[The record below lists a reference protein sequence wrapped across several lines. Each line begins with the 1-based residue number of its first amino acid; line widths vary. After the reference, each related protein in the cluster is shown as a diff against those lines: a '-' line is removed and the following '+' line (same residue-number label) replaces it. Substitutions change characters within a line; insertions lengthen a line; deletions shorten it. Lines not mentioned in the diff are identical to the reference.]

1 MKRIIVLLMMVLITF
16 CICTSFSVAALP
28 TSTTTNY
35 NIVNVE
41 IKGNGGVTTTEWMVE
56 ANKGNTVTLEATEAE
71 SSFVFWNLIG
81 SYNIVEGKATDKI
94 FIIEPLSDI
103 LAIATFEDG
112 VDEVAVPINLDKSST
127 SPKTGQEALPIYIIF
142 IIIII
147 AIFGVFYSVKKIKY
161 RKAYNKL

>member
-94 FIIEPLSDI
+94 FIIEPLSDV

-112 VDEVAVPINLDKSST
+112 VSEVAIPVNLDKSST

>member
-1 MKRIIVLLMMVLITF
+1 MKRIIALLAVMLMTF
-16 CICTSFSVAALP
+16 GFLTSISTAALP
-28 TSTTTNY
+28 SPTATTY
-35 NIVNVE
+35 NVVNVE
-41 IKGNGGVTTTEWMVE
+41 IKGTGGVTTTEWMVE
-56 ANKGNTVTLEATEAE
+56 ANKGNTVTLEATEAG

-112 VDEVAVPINLDKSST
+112 VNEVAVPINLDKSST

-142 IIIII
+142 AIIVV
-147 AIFGVFYSVKKIKY
+147 AAFGVFYSVKKIKY